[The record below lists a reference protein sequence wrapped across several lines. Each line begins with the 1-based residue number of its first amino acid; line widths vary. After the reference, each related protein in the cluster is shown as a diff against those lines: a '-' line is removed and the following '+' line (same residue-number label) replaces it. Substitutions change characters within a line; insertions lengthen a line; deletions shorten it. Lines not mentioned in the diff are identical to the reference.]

1 MKKKY
6 KQPEE
11 IIRLDRSVIENIN
24 YGKNKQSEKKKLWQ
38 KNETIKTTNPFN
50 FFILL

>member
-24 YGKNKQSEKKKLWQ
+24 YGMNKQSEKKKTLAKKRDD
-38 KNETIKTTNPFN
+38 KNDKSV
-50 FFILL
+50 